1 MFTGIAEG
9 LGEVSYLEK
18 KDDIIRLEVVHS
30 LNLDDLDVN
39 DSISLSG
46 ICLTVVQ
53 VSENRFQVEMVPETI
68 SRTTAKYWEIGSKL
82 NLERAMLQTTRMGGH
97 FLQGHVDA
105 VIRILKIVEY
115 ENSALFTLEIEDSL
129 IKYIVEK
136 GYVGID
142 GLSLTVAKKYSN
154 SIDIALIPHTL
165 SITNFSSKNEN
176 DNVNLEVDMI
186 AKYVENF
193 TKPHINQ

>member
-1 MFTGIAEG
+1 
-9 LGEVSYLEK
+9 
-18 KDDIIRLEVVHS
+18 
-30 LNLDDLDVN
+30 
-39 DSISLSG
+39 
-46 ICLTVVQ
+46 
-53 VSENRFQVEMVPETI
+53 MVPETI

-193 TKPHINQ
+193 TKPHINK

>member
-9 LGEVSYLEK
+9 VGKVSKLEK
-18 KDDIIRLEVVHS
+18 RDDIIRLEVVHK

-82 NLERAMLQTTRMGGH
+82 NLERAMLQSTRMGGH

-142 GLSLTVAKKYSN
+142 GLSLTVAKKHSN

-165 SITNFSSKNEN
+165 SITNFSGKIEN
-176 DNVNLEVDMI
+176 DHVNLEVDMI